1 MQLGGKHEVGIHRLR
16 FLYPEFGQM
25 RLDVSVERGVDLHHV
40 KAAGQN
46 LERMLLPVLHSWRIE
61 DSFPVL
67 VGPAG
72 SAYPDLGGC
81 AQDDAFGELDA
92 CRLAQASGGV
102 LKAEVRSKRHP
113 EGLQS

>member
-25 RLDVSVERGVDLHHV
+25 RFDVSVERGVDLHHV
-40 KAAGQN
+40 KASGQN
-46 LERMLLPVLHSWRIE
+46 LEWMLLPVLHSWRIE

-72 SAYPDLGGC
+72 GANPDLRRCSHKNRVAG
-81 AQDDAFGELDA
+81 LDA
-92 CRLAQASGGV
+92 SRLAYAALILFQES
-102 LKAEVRSKRHP
+102 SW
-113 EGLQS
+113 GLQSRRI